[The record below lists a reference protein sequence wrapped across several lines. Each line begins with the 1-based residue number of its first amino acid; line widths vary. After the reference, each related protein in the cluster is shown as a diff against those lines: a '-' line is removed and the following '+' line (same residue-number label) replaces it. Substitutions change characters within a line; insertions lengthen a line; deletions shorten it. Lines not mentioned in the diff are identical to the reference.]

1 MVESNKLS
9 DIQIIS
15 YSVDCRQ
22 TELYMQLTLNKDIFH
37 EHELLNYSHSNVNDI
52 MKNKSAPFSGPG

>member
-37 EHELLNYSHSNVNDI
+37 EHELLNCSHSNDI

>member
-37 EHELLNYSHSNVNDI
+37 EHELLNYSYSNDI